1 MKTLNLMVHAG
12 GVKIERAQVDAVP
25 TPKETATWHPIPH
38 KRFINGVIESLDRS
52 GLHVVSEAHALG
64 RDGLRYFGM
73 FQLQNG
79 NNPADYSLVVGL
91 RNSHDKSF
99 PAGLVVGSGVFV
111 CDNLAFSGEV
121 QIGRKHTVYIE
132 RDLPNLIQSAV
143 GKIGDLRKSQDHR
156 IEAYKGFE
164 MSDTQA
170 HDIVIQAIDNRVAPV
185 TYIPEILKEWR
196 APRHQEFAQAKNG
209 WRLFNAFTEVL
220 KSSSLFE
227 RPRATQALHGLMDT
241 ACGVVAQNN

>member
-1 MKTLNLMVHAG
+1 MKALNLMVHAG
-12 GVKIERAQVDAVP
+12 GLKVERAQIDEIK
-25 TPKETATWHPIPH
+25 TPRATQTWHPIPH
-38 KRFINGVIESLDRS
+38 KRFIDGVVTSLDRS
-52 GLHVVSEAHALG
+52 GLHVVSEAHAIG
-64 RDGLRYFGM
+64 REGARYFGM
-73 FQLQNG
+73 LQLKNG
-79 NNPADYSLVVGL
+79 NNPTDYSLVVGL

-121 QIGRKHTVYIE
+121 QIGRKHTAFIE

-143 GKIGDLRKSQDHR
+143 GRIGDLRKHQDQR
-156 IEAYKGFE
+156 IETYKRFE

-170 HDIVIQAIDNRVAPV
+170 HDIVIQALDNRVAPV

-196 APRHQEFAQAKNG
+196 APRHPEFAQQKNG
-209 WRLFNAFTEVL
+209 WRLMNAFTEVL
-220 KSSSLFE
+220 KASSLFD

-241 ACGVVAQNN
+241 ACGVGQN

>member
-1 MKTLNLMVHAG
+1 MKALNLMLHAG
-12 GVKIERAQVDAVP
+12 AMSVERAQVDVVK
-25 TPKETATWHPIPH
+25 TPRKTETWHPIPH

-52 GLHVVSEAHALG
+52 GLHVVTEAHALAH
-64 RDGLRYFGM
+64 DGQRYFGM
-73 FQLQNG
+73 FQLKNG
-79 NNPADYSLVVGL
+79 NNPVDYSLVVGL

-121 QIGRKHTVYIE
+121 KIGRKHTVFIE

-143 GKIGDLRKSQDHR
+143 GRIGDLRKRQDDR
-156 IEAYKGFE
+156 IDTYKRFE

-170 HDIVIQAIDNRVAPV
+170 HDIVIQALDNRIAPV
-185 TYIPEILKEWR
+185 TYIPKILKEWR
-196 APRHQEFAQAKNG
+196 EPRHAEFTTARNG
-209 WRLFNAFTEVL
+209 WRLFNAFTEIL
-220 KSSSLFE
+220 KESNLFE

-241 ACGVVAQNN
+241 ACGVRSN

>member
-1 MKTLNLMVHAG
+1 MKALNLMVHAG
-12 GVKIERAQVDAVP
+12 GLKVERAQVDLVK
-25 TPKETATWHPIPH
+25 TPAATDTWKPIPH
-38 KRFINGVIESLDRS
+38 DRFIDGVIGSLDRS

-64 RDGLRYFGM
+64 REGQRYFGM
-73 FQLQNG
+73 FQLRNG

-91 RNSHDKSF
+91 RNSHDKTF

-121 QIGRKHTVYIE
+121 QIGRKHTTFIE
-132 RDLPNLIQSAV
+132 RDLPNLIQAAV
-143 GKIGDLRKSQDHR
+143 GQIGDLRKRQDNR
-156 IEAYKGFE
+156 IELYKRFE

-170 HDIVIQAIDNRVAPV
+170 HDIVIQALDNRIAPV

-196 APRHQEFAQAKNG
+196 TPRHPEFAVAKNG
-209 WRLFNAFTEVL
+209 WRLFNAFTEIL
-220 KSSSLFE
+220 KESSLFE

-241 ACGVVAQNN
+241 ACRVVQTN

>member
-12 GVKIERAQVDAVP
+12 GMKVERAQVDEVL
-25 TPKETATWHPIPH
+25 TPVATQTWHPIPH
-38 KRFINGVIESLDRS
+38 KRFIDGVISSLDRS

-64 RDGLRYFGM
+64 RDGQRYFGM
-73 FQLQNG
+73 FQLRNG

-111 CDNLAFSGEV
+111 CDNLAFSGEI
-121 QIGRKHTVYIE
+121 QIGRKHTTHIE
-132 RDLPNLIQSAV
+132 RDLPELMQSAV
-143 GKIGDLRKSQDHR
+143 GRIGDLRKHQDNR
-156 IEAYKGFE
+156 IDAYKRFE

-170 HDIVIQAIDNRVAPV
+170 HDIVIQALDTRVAPV

-196 APRHQEFAQAKNG
+196 APRHPEFAVAKNG

-220 KSSSLFE
+220 KASSLFE

-241 ACGVVAQNN
+241 ACGVGKN